1 VGNIRLPTEI
11 ICGEADAITPV
22 KYSNYLTRQI
32 EGAHQDIIADA
43 DHFVQLKQYQQVNT
57 KIEEFLHRIK

>member
-1 VGNIRLPTEI
+1 M
-11 ICGEADAITPV
+11 TPV
-22 KYSNYLTRQI
+22 KYSEYLTRQI
-32 EGAHQDIIADA
+32 SGSHQDIIADA